1 MILPLICLPLIAS
14 LLSGLFG
21 RYIGITGTNIIVVGS
36 LLVSSIFSLL
46 VGYEVILTGSSVT
59 LNLGV

>member
-1 MILPLICLPLIAS
+1 MILPLILLPLIAS

-36 LLVSSIFSLL
+36 LLLSSILSLL
-46 VGYEVILTGSSVT
+46 VGYEVILTGSNVT